1 MNTSKDQ
8 IVDYTR
14 KKQDQNN
21 PLFKKKAR
29 EKCLLVSHFL
39 LFVSV
44 NHFSGDLF
52 GIFRKPGNWSL
63 NWSLIFI

>member
-21 PLFKKKAR
+21 PLFNKKAR

-44 NHFSGDLF
+44 NHFSGDF
-52 GIFRKPGNWSL
+52 SL
-63 NWSLIFI
+63 VSSESLVTGLLTGL